1 MGSFEN
7 FKVLVVDDEDLL
19 REILVEAF
27 ELQGAQVDHA
37 ESGNKAFEKV
47 KNQNYDLILSDI
59 RMPDGDGISLFA
71 NLNKLDKPL
80 PKFFVC
86 SAFNDLNEK
95 KIKELNILKVFS
107 KPFEID
113 TILAT
118 ISDVM
123 QASKN

>member
-1 MGSFEN
+1 MGSLEN
-7 FKVLVVDDEDLL
+7 VKVLVVDDEDLL

-27 ELQGAQVDHA
+27 ELQGAKVDHA

-71 NLNKLDKPL
+71 NLNKLGKPL

-86 SAFNDLNEK
+86 SAFNDLNEQ

-113 TILAT
+113 TILTT

-123 QASKN
+123 QTSKN

>member
-1 MGSFEN
+1 MGNLEN
-7 FKVLVVDDEDLL
+7 VKVLVVDDEDLL

-27 ELQGAQVDHA
+27 ELQGAKVDHA

-59 RMPDGDGISLFA
+59 RMPDGDGISLFT

-86 SAFNDLNEK
+86 SAFNDLNEQ
-95 KIKELNILKVFS
+95 KIKELNIIKVFS

-113 TILAT
+113 TILTT
-118 ISDVM
+118 ISDEIR
-123 QASKN
+123 SKH

>member
-1 MGSFEN
+1 MGNLEN
-7 FKVLVVDDEDLL
+7 IKVLVVDDEDLL

-27 ELQGAQVDHA
+27 ELQGAKVDHA

-59 RMPDGDGISLFA
+59 RMPDGDGISLFT

-86 SAFNDLNEK
+86 SAFNDLNEQ
-95 KIKELNILKVFS
+95 KIKELNIIKVFS

-113 TILAT
+113 TILTT
-118 ISDVM
+118 ISDEIR
-123 QASKN
+123 SKH